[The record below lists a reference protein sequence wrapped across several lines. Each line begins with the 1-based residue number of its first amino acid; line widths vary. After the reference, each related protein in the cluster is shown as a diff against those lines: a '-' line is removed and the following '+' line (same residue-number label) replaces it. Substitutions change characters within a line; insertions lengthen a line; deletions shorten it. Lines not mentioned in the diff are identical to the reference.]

1 MNSEHI
7 KIFEDLMSGN
17 KDAMTKAEAKI
28 QELKVAGLN
37 IGGPVFISGMQ
48 SEKAVVAQLAT
59 LMLKKTYLDDSEV
72 VKNLTSDQILSLKE
86 TLKAF
91 VIFEGKDWKT
101 LQRLAD
107 ALAKVYALTDL
118 QTSFA
123 DILSWFKSQ
132 NPLAKQFSVYL
143 IEVLCELG
151 VLKDE
156 IVKTS
161 SGDFKAI
168 FEEALQES
176 QGLQVLLTSVHAV
189 TQFLNF
195 LKENET
201 VLLFTSLSE
210 LILNSM
216 ITVLKNDREMGKSA
230 LGAINNLTESHP
242 KFWKGNLEILIHYM
256 CEIGKEKMFS
266 NEIRESAIEIV
277 YTIAK
282 KSPAF
287 LRKSKNFANLFIP
300 LLFSLLLD
308 LDNLDNI
315 EAWNKV
321 TEEDEKDLELMFYGA
336 RDGISRLSV
345 DLGGKFFAETAT
357 PYVKKYLSSDNWIE
371 NHSGFFIIG
380 YMAQGC
386 AEIFRSNILDL
397 LNYISQGLVNSHP
410 RVIYAAL
417 TALGLLVEEIAPTI
431 QKKYHSNI
439 VPALCKLMSLTETP
453 NLPIKV
459 RTQACSALVNFLRG
473 MVNKESK
480 DDDHDEAAKIIKPYA
495 GGVLQIISALFEN
508 SLNLNYS
515 PLQEETLTALSLM
528 ATLMDKDFADY
539 YPSIMPGLK
548 QIFYNL
554 QPITIQ
560 QANLKSNAIETI
572 SYLCSSISENS
583 DKFQDDLKELSENFA
598 KLLSTLKEED
608 PQVPALLTA
617 FSHISTSMRE
627 NFYPYLQFIIPTLET
642 YIKADI
648 DFKLEDTDIKE
659 YVPED
664 SASKEDNKLSV
675 MINLQGAENK
685 KLSMNSYALQN
696 KIMALNVLHEIC
708 LNMGESFNPFLE
720 RFLLLTKELLKFP
733 YSRKIRKL
741 SIKSLFAGIMTCKDD
756 EQIKRVM
763 DFFAKDVI
771 GVFEYNIKSK
781 LLREIKTYLKILIHT
796 CEEIKNKNCYS
807 EEFIVKVYHCLEE
820 IIKFVEEH
828 KTKVKEYVKND
839 EGLDEEDGET
849 LASDINILNETSR
862 RVMELS
868 GILFKTFKSDLN
880 ELINRHLFNLF
891 YNTWTVGVTKT
902 KNDQEILNAVCFF
915 DDYLNYSTEENCRQF
930 YPKFLELTV
939 DNFTTKNED
948 IIQSI
953 VYGLGVIAERLS
965 REEFS
970 KVQTKILGYIV
981 NILKRN
987 VNEDNS
993 CTFDNAIGALGK
1005 YVYKQA
1011 NNDAEGISL
1020 AAMFV
1025 DLLPLKNDF
1034 DEGEAV
1040 LRLFF
1045 ENILKNHPLIVNDTV
1060 LSAVKK
1066 AIQRII
1072 ELRKEE
1078 EILDQEGLG
1087 LFIEVCLTLG
1097 ISQ

>member
-1 MNSEHI
+1 MNTEHV
-7 KIFEDLMSGN
+7 KLFEDLMSGN
-17 KDAMTKAEAKI
+17 KEAMTRAEAKI
-28 QELKVAGLN
+28 LELKAAGLN
-37 IGGPVFISGMQ
+37 AGGPVFIAGMQ
-48 SEKAVVAQLAT
+48 SEKGVVAQLAT
-59 LMLKKTYLDDSEV
+59 LMLKKTYLDDPEV
-72 VKNLTSDQILSLKE
+72 VKNLTNEQILSLKE
-86 TLKAF
+86 TLKQF
-91 VIFEGKDWKT
+91 VVFEGKDWKT

-107 ALAKVYALTDL
+107 ALAKVYAITDL

-123 DILSWFKSQ
+123 DILSWFKSS
-132 NPLAKQFSVYL
+132 NALAKQFSVYL

-151 VLKDE
+151 VLKDDV
-156 IVKTS
+156 VKSS

-176 QGLQVLLTSVHAV
+176 QGIQVVLTSVQAV
-189 TQFLNF
+189 TQFLNN

-201 VLLFTSLSE
+201 VLLFTPLAE
-210 LILNSM
+210 RILNSM
-216 ITVLKNDREMGKSA
+216 IAVLKVDRDMGKSA

-242 KFWKGNLEILIHYM
+242 KFWKENLEVLIHYM
-256 CEIGKEKMFS
+256 CEIGREATFS
-266 NEIRESAIEIV
+266 NEIRESAIEII

-287 LRKSKNFANLFIP
+287 LRKSKNFANIFMP
-300 LLFSLLLD
+300 LVFSLLLD
-308 LDNLDNI
+308 LDNVNNI
-315 EAWNKV
+315 DAWNKV

-336 RDGISRLSV
+336 RDGISRLSI
-345 DLGGKFFAETAT
+345 DLGAKFFAETTT
-357 PYVKKYLSSDNWIE
+357 PYIKKFLASENWIE
-371 NHSGFFIIG
+371 NHAAFMIIG

-386 AEIFRSNILDL
+386 AEIFKTNVVDL
-397 LNYISQGLVNSHP
+397 LNYISQGLVHAHP

-417 TALGLLVEEIAPTI
+417 TALGLLLEEIAPVI
-431 QKKYHSNI
+431 QKKFHSNI
-439 VPALCKLMSLTETP
+439 IPALCKLMSLADSP

-473 MVNKESK
+473 MIHKDAK
-480 DDDHDEAAKIIKPYA
+480 DDDHEEATKIIMPHA
-495 GGVLQIISALFEN
+495 AVLLQMISALFEN
-508 SLNLNYS
+508 SLTLNYA

-554 QPITIQ
+554 QPVTIQ

-583 DKFQDDLKELSENFA
+583 EKFTDDLKELSESFA

-627 NFYPYLQFIIPTLET
+627 NFYPYLDFILPLLET

-648 DFKLEDTDIKE
+648 GFKLEDADIKE

-664 SASKEDNKLSV
+664 SASKEDKKLSV
-675 MINLQGAENK
+675 MINMQGVENK
-685 KLSMNSYALQN
+685 KLSMNSFALQN

-720 RFLLLTKELLKFP
+720 RMLVLTKELLKFP

-741 SIKSLFAGIMTCKDD
+741 SIKSLFAGILTCKDD
-756 EQIKRVM
+756 EQKKQVF
-763 DFFAKDVI
+763 DFISKDVI
-771 GVFEYNIKSK
+771 SVLEYNIKSK

-796 CEEIKNKNCYS
+796 CEEIKNKNVYS
-807 EEFIVKVYHCLEE
+807 EEFIVRLFQSMEE
-820 IIKFVEEH
+820 IVKFVEEH
-828 KTKVKEYVKND
+828 KVKVKDYVKND
-839 EGLDEEDGET
+839 EGLDEEDDDT

-868 GILFKTFKSDLN
+868 GIVFKLFRGDLN
-880 ELINRHLFNLF
+880 DLVNRHLFDQFFNM
-891 YNTWTVGVTKT
+891 WTIGVSKT

-915 DDYLNYSTEENCRQF
+915 DDYLNYATEENCLKF
-930 YPKFLELTV
+930 YPKFLELAV
-939 DNFTTKNED
+939 DNFKTKNED

-965 REEFS
+965 KEEFS
-970 KVQTKILGYIV
+970 KVQGKVLGYIV

-987 VNEDNS
+987 VNDDNS
-993 CTFDNAIGALGK
+993 GTFDNAIGALGK
-1005 YVYKQA
+1005 YVYKQS
-1011 NNDAEGISL
+1011 NNDAEGIAL
-1020 AAMFV
+1020 ASEFIA
-1025 DLLPLKNDF
+1025 LLPLKNDF

-1045 ENILKNHPLIVNDTV
+1045 ENLLNQHPLLVNDSV
-1060 LSAVKK
+1060 LPKVKE

-1072 ELRKEE
+1072 EFRKEE
-1078 EILDQEGLG
+1078 EILDEEGLA
-1087 LFIEVCLTLG
+1087 LFIQVCLVFG
-1097 ISQ
+1097 ITA